1 MERLELAVDV
11 IFAAEI
17 PQIIEPSL
25 LRDLLVHFLSLGP
38 VELFE
43 LLPSC
48 LQVCACVSITAYRAS
63 THPIRE
69 DGYSDRRDTP
79 TKFHMSEIPHAKQR
93 PSDQQRSTARLAPAR
108 AQA

>member
-25 LRDLLVHFLSLGP
+25 LCDLLVHFLRLGS
-38 VELFE
+38 VELFK

-63 THPIRE
+63 THPI
-69 DGYSDRRDTP
+69 
-79 TKFHMSEIPHAKQR
+79 
-93 PSDQQRSTARLAPAR
+93 
-108 AQA
+108 